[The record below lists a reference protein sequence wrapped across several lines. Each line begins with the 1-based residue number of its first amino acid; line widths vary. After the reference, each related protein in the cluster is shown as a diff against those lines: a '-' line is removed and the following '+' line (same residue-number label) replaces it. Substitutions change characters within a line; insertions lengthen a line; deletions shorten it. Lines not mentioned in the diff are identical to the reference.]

1 MNDTQRL
8 THGSLF
14 SGIGGF
20 DYAALMMGWRN
31 AFHCEING
39 FCSRILKYHFPDARH
54 YEDITRTD
62 FTEWRERIDV
72 LSGGFPC
79 QPFSLAGRR
88 KGAEDDR
95 YLWPHMLRAIHEIRP
110 AWVVGENVAGIL
122 TMVQPG
128 TEVKVGSEASLFG
141 EGDAERTSLRQ
152 EYVIE
157 TVCRDLKREGY
168 SVQPFVIPACAVGA
182 PHRRDRVWIVAYRAD
197 AGTEGLQCGGKD
209 GVHAATSASD
219 TDIDRR
225 RDRENQQVSVSE
237 CKGTSDDSVGR
248 EDGTSSNSSVTGCKG
263 WGESGRNGQDTRFR
277 GDFLGAAGGSG
288 GKRTVAYT
296 ERIGRQEGNHDNGE
310 SEEAQQAERGEQ
322 QPFGTDCPQD
332 WWRGFPTQPPVRGR
346 DDGFPGDLDGITLSK
361 WRNESIKAYGNAIV
375 PQVAYE
381 IFRAIEKTYK

>member
-1 MNDTQRL
+1 MNDAQRL

-31 AFHCEING
+31 VFHCEING

-54 YEDITRTD
+54 YEDITNTD
-62 FTEWRERIDV
+62 FTEWRGRIDV

-110 AWVVGENVAGIL
+110 VWVVGENVTGIL

-128 TEVKVGSEASLFG
+128 TKVKVGSEASLFG
-141 EGDAERTSLRQ
+141 EGDAHRTSLRQ

-157 TVCRDLKREGY
+157 TVCRDLEREGY

-182 PHRRDRVWIVAYRAD
+182 PHRRDRVWIVA
-197 AGTEGLQCGGKD
+197 T
-209 GVHAATSASD
+209 D
-219 TDIDRR
+219 TDSDRQWER
-225 RDRENQQVSVSE
+225 TYQQITVAGCQEASY
-237 CKGTSDDSVGR
+237 DSVGR
-248 EDGTSSNSSVTGCKG
+248 EDGTSSNSFVTGCKG
-263 WGESGRNGQDTRFR
+263 WGESDRNGQDTRFR
-277 GDFLGAAGGSG
+277 GDILGTAGGSG
-288 GKRTVAYT
+288 GKRTAADTV
-296 ERIGRQEGNHDNGE
+296 RIGRQEGNHDNGE
-310 SEEAQQAERGEQ
+310 PEKEGQAKCGEQ
-322 QPFGTDCPQD
+322 QSRGTDCPQD
-332 WWRGFPTQPPVRGR
+332 LWRGFPTQSPVRGR

-361 WRNESIKAYGNAIV
+361 WRNESIKAYGNAVV

-381 IFRAIEKTYK
+381 IFRAIEETYK